1 MVSKDKIRGE
11 LISFFHKTN
20 FLSSVSI
27 SNQWYYYRYT
37 NAPNDLKDIAR
48 LPIPPPPTQSANLRN
63 DNGKLNLRITCPIC
77 RRKRKN
83 ETLVPISGYVYCYKC
98 IVSHLRSENTKDGC
112 PVTGLPVT
120 EEDLVRLFPPG
131 NE

>member
-1 MVSKDKIRGE
+1 MVSKDKITGE
-11 LISFFHKTN
+11 LISLN

-48 LPIPPPPTQSANLRN
+48 LLIPPPPTQSANLRN

-120 EEDLVRLFPPG
+120 EEELVRLFPPG